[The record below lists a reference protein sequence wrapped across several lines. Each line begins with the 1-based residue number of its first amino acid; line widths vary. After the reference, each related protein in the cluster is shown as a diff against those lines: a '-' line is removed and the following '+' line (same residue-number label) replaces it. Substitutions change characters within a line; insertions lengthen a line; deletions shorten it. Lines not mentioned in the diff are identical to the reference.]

1 MKKFVLTVLTVL
13 TCGALQALPAGN
25 PAASSLY
32 TNNFWFGDSSCDPCD
47 PCSSW
52 CDWFDIRLGFYGD
65 YVYNRH
71 LETKGTNGD
80 AGGDIQDTQL
90 FTNAGLIVVDICDW
104 FEAFATVG
112 VTDFH
117 IRTDDSVWRVSGG
130 ASVMSE
136 LFFSTEMSYS
146 GGLRATIWECDCFM
160 IGGMAQ
166 YFYSNTSLDSFLEY
180 AAGTQTYF
188 NNNNRSA
195 NYQEWQVAIG
205 AAYIFVNSANFMFV
219 PYTNIEVA
227 GVNWNL
233 GRSFTANSVT
243 EQLQSLNEKKVVG
256 WSLGMSAVLC
266 DLIGVTVEGRWANE
280 KAIHVNGQL
289 SF

>member
-25 PAASSLY
+25 PAGSSLY

-71 LETKGTNGD
+71 LETKGTVGD
-80 AGGDIQDTQL
+80 QGGDIQDTKIN
-90 FTNAGLIVVDICDW
+90 TNAGLIVLDICDR
-104 FEAFATVG
+104 FEAFATIGTTNFNIMTENNSWG
-112 VTDFH
+112 VAA
-117 IRTDDSVWRVSGG
+117 GP
-130 ASVMSE
+130 VMSE

-166 YFYSNTSLDSFLEY
+166 YFYTNTSTDSYLEY
-180 AAGTQTYF
+180 AGGTQTYF
-188 NNNNRSA
+188 NNNRSA
-195 NYQEWQVAIG
+195 NYQEWQVAVG
-205 AAYIFVNSANFMFV
+205 AAYMFMNSANFMFV
-219 PYTNIEVA
+219 PYANVEVS

-233 GRSFTANSVT
+233 GQSFTANSQFV
-243 EQLQSLNEKKVVG
+243 QLQSLQNKKIVG

-280 KAIHVNGQL
+280 KALHVNGQL